1 MANTIKL
8 KNASGSD
15 PGASDLVVGEIAI
28 RTDNAKLFTKKDN
41 GSVAEISGGGG
52 IDDGDKGDIVVS
64 NSGATFTI
72 DNGVVTGNKISSD
85 TITGSNINNPLS
97 LPDDHKISFGTGT
110 DNNLEIFH
118 ESSTNTNEIIAADGD
133 IHIQADNFMLISDDS
148 SGRAIYLDNSS
159 GHLELGFDGNHC
171 VNINGSQTEF
181 IKDVK
186 FDGATAG
193 RDIVF
198 DRSENSLEFAD
209 DAYAKFGTGED
220 LLIYHNGTAGFIDST
235 GNDTLFIRNGTSGG
249 KIKIQ
254 GNSGEDSIV
263 CNHNGSV
270 ELYEDDTKRLET
282 SDTGVT
288 VTGTLV
294 ATAFTGALTGN
305 VTGNASG
312 SSGSCTGNAATA
324 TTLETSREI
333 AGQAFNG
340 SANINISYN
349 NLTNKLSVGDGGLT
363 QNNFTNTLKSK
374 LDGIASSATNVTN
387 NNQLTNGAGYITSA
401 DGGNA
406 ATLDGI
412 DSSQFLRNDASD
424 TLTGSTY
431 TFSSGTDQKIIL
443 SGANNPYIRFQEG
456 TTNKAYIQWNA
467 SGYLDLVNQET
478 DEFLRIGS
486 GETGLQY
493 YVGSSARTVW
503 TSGNDGASS
512 GLDSDFL
519 DGQHGSY
526 YINYNNLTNKPT
538 IPTNNN
544 QLTNGAGYITSASD
558 GTKMPLAGGEFT
570 GDIITHQVKPDG
582 NNTRSLGTSSNRWS
596 DVFTNDLHLSNKGG
610 ANKVDGTWGDW
621 TLQEGEDQVFM
632 INNRNGKKYAI
643 NLTEIV

>member
-1 MANTIKL
+1 MTNQIRL
-8 KNASGSD
+8 KRGSGSN
-15 PGASDLVVGEIAI
+15 PSASDLAVGELAV
-28 RTDNAKLFTKKDN
+28 RTDTGVLFTKDDG
-41 GSVAEISGGGG
+41 GSVVTVGGGGG

-198 DRSENSLEFAD
+198 DRSDNALEFAD
-209 DAYAKFGTGED
+209 NASLVFGASSD
-220 LLIYHNGTAGFIDST
+220 LTITHDGTDDVIHST
-235 GNDTLFIRNGTSGG
+235 GTSLRSRSNIFRANNAADNAVMFRAFSDGAFEAYWNGASSAGKKFETTSSGG
-249 KIKIQ
+249 TI
-254 GNSGEDSIV
+254 
-263 CNHNGSV
+263 
-270 ELYEDDTKRLET
+270 
-282 SDTGVT
+282 
-288 VTGTLV
+288 TGTLV

-443 SGANNPYIRFQEG
+443 SGATNPYIRFQEG

-632 INNRNGKKYAI
+632 INNRNGKKYAM